1 MSSCHRASSSPVG
14 EPALPP
20 VVSHEE
26 WLAARKRLLA
36 REKEIT
42 HARDAVNAA
51 RRRLPMVRVEKPYE
65 FEGPAGTVSLL
76 DLFEDRQQL
85 YVHHFMW
92 IDAQD
97 APCPSCS
104 FVADMQFNSIPFLAH
119 LNSRDVTF
127 VASLRAPWKKVAE
140 LKARKGWTFPM
151 YSSHGSDFN
160 YDFHATL
167 DESRAP
173 IEYNYRTKEEL
184 VQAGF
189 DAAALQGDYPV
200 NSIFLRDGRDVFL
213 AYSAAARGLDQLF
226 TPYNFLD
233 LTPYGRQEP
242 WEDSPPGWPQ
252 RNGMV

>member
-1 MSSCHRASSSPVG
+1 MSRCCHSEVTAHAETARPSI
-14 EPALPP
+14 
-20 VVSHEE
+20 VSHEQ
-26 WLAARKRLLA
+26 WLLARKELLA

-42 HARDAVNAA
+42 HARDALNAS
-51 RRRLPMVRVEKPYE
+51 RRRLPMVRIEKSYR
-65 FEGPAGTVSLL
+65 FEGPSGSVSLL
-76 DLFEDRQQL
+76 DLFEDRTQL

-92 IDAQD
+92 IDERD

-104 FVADMQFNSIPFLAH
+104 LVADMLFNSVPFLAH
-119 LNSRDVTF
+119 LNSRDVTL
-127 VASLRAPWKKVAE
+127 VATVRAPWAKLAE

-167 DESRAP
+167 DESKAST
-173 IEYNYRTKEEL
+173 EYNYRTRDEML
-184 VQAGF
+184 RAGF
-189 DAAALQGDYPV
+189 DPALLRGDQPV
-200 NSIFLRDGRDVFL
+200 NTVFLRDGKDVFL
-213 AYSAAARGLDQLF
+213 TYSASARGLDQLF
-226 TPYNFLD
+226 APYNFLD